1 MYKIVLVAIMTIG
14 LIGCNSGD
22 KSADK
27 KDEGIKIG
35 GPKTSASKADL
46 KASME
51 RGTEVYNSVCMVCH
65 MPTGK
70 GVEGTFPPL
79 AGSDYLIQNREGSIQ
94 SVKYGQQGEIVVNG
108 VTYNGVMAPLGLS
121 DKEVA
126 DVLNYVMNSWGNTQ
140 EKMVTES
147 EVAAVKK

>member
-1 MYKIVLVAIMTIG
+1 MYKIVLVAIMAIA
-14 LIGCNSGD
+14 LVGCNSGD
-22 KSADK
+22 KSEDK
-27 KDEGIKIG
+27 KDDGIKIG
-35 GPKTSASKADL
+35 GAKSSTSKADL

-51 RGTEVYNSVCMVCH
+51 RGAEVYNTVCMVCH

-79 AGSDYLIQNREGSIQ
+79 AGSDYLANNREASIQ

-126 DVLNYVMNSWGNTQ
+126 DVLNYVMNTWGNTQ
-140 EKMVTES
+140 DKMVTEA